1 MTLQKERTR
10 ESDHPQ
16 LLEGLT
22 KAIAEYH
29 IVEGGSFQIVH
40 QVARLRE
47 LIHRS
52 SPKSIM
58 EIGFNAG
65 HSALLFLSLTPPETK
80 VVSFDLG
87 EYAYVFAAKRYIDSV
102 FPGRHTLVTGDSTA
116 TIPKYEEQV
125 AHRMK
130 NPETAP
136 PLRFDFIFIDG
147 GHQHDIPMKDILNS
161 QRLAAGSHTVV
172 AIDDIARNPEHQ
184 AHYTIEPT
192 KAWLQ
197 MISAGVVEEDSYDDY
212 YELMKRD
219 NTLLNESCRVRGM
232 AWGRY
237 IEHQE
242 TEPVTSSA
250 AATAPAKSSASKG
263 LRYNYYQNSS
273 KYMDRNQML
282 QEIHNQHHYHK
293 EHEKLVAI
301 ADMYLDYFPTYNKRD
316 TNYVRFYRASSNFTL
331 DPKAAIKQF
340 EEIVDTP
347 SPYPSNAPNGVNDSE
362 SELPDFIKDASI
374 ANLGML
380 YPQDPCPEIPKI
392 IHLLYFG
399 ETEFYNF
406 HHRCIHSMIQ
416 YMPDY
421 EIRIY
426 NAREPPAENKYWKD
440 IRNHPRVCIH
450 KLDPPL
456 FFDGF
461 ELKHFQYKA
470 DVARLELLYEHG
482 GIYLD
487 IDMIIVRPFHEIF
500 ASGHSFYIS
509 EEREGANGRGSGAL
523 INAFLAAKPKNEFIK
538 LWLNEFKSGLRLG
551 IWAHHIRDSNKQLI
565 ENHPHYMHKY
575 RIRVLDWK
583 LFMPLHWQDT
593 EAFIRSETVPYE
605 FPAESYGTHLWETI
619 LGDIMRKNEFLQ
631 KQKIELDIYRPSLLL
646 PPQSRTETDAAPTTQ
661 ECNNVDGDSDDDLT
675 IYPEYYHSVRND
687 QYYDKYISKGK
698 HSGYFIDIGAGDG
711 ETGSSTY
718 FFERYR
724 EWRGIAVEPAKYYE
738 PMLRNNRVNPLCA
751 AVSNVTSSITNGS
764 GRGAIFY
771 ESVIPQLSGLK
782 SALESNKDGQEWTRK
797 GFKSYKVDTITLYD
811 LCCQHSSPEYIDYC
825 SVDCE
830 GSEYEI
836 LSTFFEENKLTA
848 ISQSPNSLTECG
860 NQKEPVNMIVL
871 NKVFSIGFFSIQV
884 SSNKMYERI
893 RELMSRN
900 HYIETINPYLSVLQQ
915 TNPHLCMKYFMLREG
930 SGSGCGSGR
939 GSGSSGSG
947 SGNGSETSGSPQMS
961 DRSISSISSGV
972 NFTPQAIHTPPSSPE
987 MTSSE
992 NMVSSI
998 ASSSVVSPASPSASA
1013 SASAAFLHKPPFA
1026 EEVVVICLQE
1036 RPERTKYVSDHLTS
1050 HGITHSILLN
1060 NINKEDTKV
1069 GCFRS
1074 HINAIRYAQHKNL
1087 SSVLI
1092 LEDDILIRENIYELV
1107 TIPLPPNDWDILY
1120 FGGILTKYDGM
1131 DATRKWI
1138 KGTIWCNHAYLV
1150 KQHMYQ
1156 PILDFVDTFPDLIEL
1171 ERRNIDYMYTE
1182 YIQPKYK
1189 CWLANEQYIIQKE
1202 GYSEIDGRVK
1212 WSSGFDWSTFSM
1224 KVV

>member
-1 MTLQKERTR
+1 MSESSSSSYPHERTR
-10 ESDHPQ
+10 AAEHSQ
-16 LLEGLT
+16 LLQGLT
-22 KAIAEYH
+22 AAIADYH

-47 LIHRS
+47 LVYRT

-65 HSALLFLSLTPPETK
+65 HSALLFLAITPPETK

-102 FPGRHTLVTGDSTA
+102 FPGRHTLVTGDST
-116 TIPKYEEQV
+116 TTVPKYEEQV

-130 NPETAP
+130 NPLTAP

-147 GHQHDIPMKDILNS
+147 GHQEDIPMKDILNS
-161 QRLAAGSHTVV
+161 QRLAAGSHTIV
-172 AIDDIARNPEHQ
+172 AIDDICRNQERQ
-184 AHYTIEPT
+184 KHYTVEPS
-192 KAWLQ
+192 KAWNQ
-197 MISAGVVEEDSYDDY
+197 MISAGVVEEIGFDDY
-212 YELMKRD
+212 CEMLNRD
-219 NTLLNESCRVRGM
+219 VIDHGCQTRGM

-237 IEHQE
+237 CLVAENENHSE
-242 TEPVTSSA
+242 FVTNPISSQA
-250 AATAPAKSSASKG
+250 SSFKRF
-263 LRYNYYQNSS
+263 RYNYYQNSS

-301 ADMYLDYFPTYNKRD
+301 ADMYLNYFPTYNKRD
-316 TNYVRFYRASSNFTL
+316 TNYVRFYRASSNFML
-331 DPKAAIKQF
+331 NPPEAIKQF

-347 SPYPSNAPNGVNDSE
+347 SPSPSNAPNGVNDSE
-362 SELPDFIKDASI
+362 SELPDFIKEASV

-380 YPQDPCPEIPKI
+380 YPADPCAEIPKI

-426 NAREPPAENKYWKD
+426 NTKEPPAENQYWQDMKS
-440 IRNHPRVCIH
+440 HPRVRIH
-450 KLDPPL
+450 KMDAPQ
-456 FFDGF
+456 FYDGF

-482 GIYLD
+482 GVYLD
-487 IDMIIVRPFHEIF
+487 IDMIIVRSFHEIF

-551 IWAHHIRDSNKQLI
+551 IWAHHIRDSNKQLL

-575 RIRVLDWK
+575 RVRVLDWK
-583 LFMPLHWQDT
+583 MFMPLHWQDT

-605 FPAESYGTHLWETI
+605 FPPESYGTHLWETI

-631 KQKIELDIYRPSLLL
+631 KQKMELEIYQPKVV
-646 PPQSRTETDAAPTTQ
+646 PNQN
-661 ECNNVDGDSDDDLT
+661 ECHGANDDNDNDNDNDDDDDDLT
-675 IYPEYYHSVRND
+675 IYPEYYHPLRND
-687 QYYDKYISKGK
+687 QFVDKYIVKGK
-698 HSGYFIDIGAGDG
+698 HGGYFIDIGAANG
-711 ETGSSTY
+711 ETNSGTY

-724 EWRGIAVEPAKYYE
+724 EWKGLAIEPAKHYE
-738 PMLRNNRVNPLCA
+738 SALRATRAKPVCA
-751 AVSNVTSSITNGS
+751 AVSNVTSSISNGS

-771 ESVIPQLSGLK
+771 ESLDPLSSGLK
-782 SALESNKDGQEWTRK
+782 SALENNKDGQEWTRK

-811 LCCQHSSPEYIDYC
+811 LCCQYSSPEYIDYC
-825 SVDCE
+825 SLDCE
-830 GSEYEI
+830 GSEIEI
-836 LSTFFEENKLTA
+836 LSTFFEENQSLCQVPSCVA
-848 ISQSPNSLTECG
+848 ERSNNEISCVEMTIS
-860 NQKEPVNMIVL
+860 
-871 NKVFSIGFFSIQV
+871 NKIFTIGFFSIRV
-884 SSNKMYERI
+884 SSDKVYHRICDLMKHNKYV
-893 RELMSRN
+893 
-900 HYIETINPYLSVLQQ
+900 ETTNPYLSVIDP
-915 TNPHLCMKYFMLREG
+915 TAAVSADMKYFKL
-930 SGSGCGSGR
+930 
-939 GSGSSGSG
+939 
-947 SGNGSETSGSPQMS
+947 Q
-961 DRSISSISSGV
+961 DSSISPPSSERSLSTISSSA

-987 MTSSE
+987 MGSTDVGEAQS
-992 NMVSSI
+992 NH
-998 ASSSVVSPASPSASA
+998 
-1013 SASAAFLHKPPFA
+1013 SAAFLRKPPFA
-1026 EEVVVICLQE
+1026 EEVVVICLHE
-1036 RPERTKYVSDHLTS
+1036 RPERTNYVSQHLTS
-1050 HGITHSILLN
+1050 HGIPHSVLLN
-1060 NINKEDTKV
+1060 HIHTEDPKV

-1074 HINAIRYAQHKNL
+1074 HINAIRYAQNKNL

-1092 LEDDILIRENIYELV
+1092 LEDDVLIRENIRELA
-1107 TIPLPPNDWDILY
+1107 TIPFPCRGDWDILY
-1120 FGGILTKYDGM
+1120 LGGILTKYDGM
-1131 DATRKWI
+1131 DETQKWV
-1138 KGTIWCNHAYLV
+1138 KGTIWCNHAYIV
-1150 KQHMYQ
+1150 KQYMYA
-1156 PILDFVDTFPDLIEL
+1156 PILDLVDTFPDLPDL
-1171 ERRNIDYMYTE
+1171 ERRNIDYMFTE
-1182 YIQPKYK
+1182 YIQPKYR

-1202 GYSEIDGRVK
+1202 GYSEVDGRVK
-1212 WSSGFDWSTFSM
+1212 WKAGFDWATFAM